1 MPSGTKPNLKELG
14 RTNQERYSGYVS
26 SRDYNSNLTGIKRIR
41 QYDLMRLGDATVNAT
56 SLAIKLPLLS
66 ARWDIKPASES
77 RLDTQVAEAIEKEL
91 FDNGT
96 KTWQQMLSDVL
107 LYLDYGVMP
116 FELVYEY
123 RKEQSFIGLRKLAP
137 RWPDTIYEWQTADG
151 KDGVTQVSGFEK
163 FSIPIEKM
171 AIFVNQKEGDNWEGV
186 SIYRS
191 AYKHWYMKD
200 KLYLV
205 EAIAVERQGIGVPYA
220 KPTGPSNSVD
230 TDATEEILQN
240 MRANEKAY
248 VIMPYG
254 TEIGFLDMKSGTT
267 KSPKEIIEHHDRQI
281 AKNVLAQFLNLG
293 ATSTGSFA
301 LSKDQS
307 ALFILS
313 LESVAR
319 YVCDTFNRYIIKK
332 LVDYN
337 YTVDAYPELVYDKI
351 GSIDLAAFSESLT
364 KVVTAGLVAVD
375 DTLKRH
381 VRDVMDLPEEV
392 GDNLAD
398 PTMADDILNELN
410 SEMADLSG
418 EGEPEQPD
426 EELLQ
431 EASEAGIDIT
441 LYGGVL
447 GQPLSEE
454 TKRKISEALK
464 KLHGGKTTGKA
475 KKKKDPK
482 IASRQKE
489 IAALQGEV
497 RAFSAQVRRE
507 MLELR
512 AKGIKLSPEDQAKK
526 QLEIMD
532 KKEVLASKI
541 RKLKEEVA
549 QIKDNAQSQQP
560 EQPVKKAS
568 ILSGAIQRL
577 NRLIDRHENTN

>member
-1 MPSGTKPNLKELG
+1 M
-14 RTNQERYSGYVS
+14 
-26 SRDYNSNLTGIKRIR
+26 
-41 QYDLMRLGDATVNAT
+41 
-56 SLAIKLPLLS
+56 
-66 ARWDIKPASES
+66 
-77 RLDTQVAEAIEKEL
+77 
-91 FDNGT
+91 
-96 KTWQQMLSDVL
+96 
-107 LYLDYGVMP
+107 
-116 FELVYEY
+116 
-123 RKEQSFIGLRKLAP
+123 
-137 RWPDTIYEWQTADG
+137 
-151 KDGVTQVSGFEK
+151 
-163 FSIPIEKM
+163 
-171 AIFVNQKEGDNWEGV
+171 
-186 SIYRS
+186 
-191 AYKHWYMKD
+191 
-200 KLYLV
+200 
-205 EAIAVERQGIGVPYA
+205 
-220 KPTGPSNSVD
+220 
-230 TDATEEILQN
+230 
-240 MRANEKAY
+240 
-248 VIMPYG
+248 
-254 TEIGFLDMKSGTT
+254 
-267 KSPKEIIEHHDRQI
+267 
-281 AKNVLAQFLNLG
+281 
-293 ATSTGSFA
+293 
-301 LSKDQS
+301 
-307 ALFILS
+307 
-313 LESVAR
+313 
-319 YVCDTFNRYIIKK
+319 
-332 LVDYN
+332 
-337 YTVDAYPELVYDKI
+337 VYDKI